1 MMSRVYSYPNIYC
14 VRQRGFSLVE
24 MAIVMV
30 VIGTLL
36 GGLIIP
42 LSTQQDTARRRET
55 GVLLQDIQEALLG
68 FAATNGRLPCPA
80 TSSSNGLSAPN
91 SATTACTSNHG
102 FVPGRTLGL
111 TSATDSNNRPLDRW
125 SNPIRYSL
133 TAAAG
138 GAYSNNITLG
148 LVPDFQICTENTCA
162 APIADNV
169 VAVIFSQGSDGA
181 STTSPDQLENTDGD
195 AQFVRR
201 TLSEAA
207 GAEFDDE
214 IIWLSPNVLALQ
226 LVRSGRLN

>member
-1 MMSRVYSYPNIYC
+1 MSQAYSSHNAGC
-14 VRQRGFSLVE
+14 VAQRGFSLVE

-42 LSTQQDTARRRET
+42 LSTQQDTTKRRET
-55 GVLLQDIQEALLG
+55 NILLQDVQEALLG

-80 TSSSNGLSAPN
+80 TNTSNGLSAPN
-91 SATTACTSNHG
+91 NATSVCTSPHG

-111 TSATDSNNRPLDRW
+111 TGTIDSNTRPLDRW

-133 TAAAG
+133 TTAGG

-162 APIADNV
+162 TPIADNV

-181 STTSPDQLENTDGD
+181 ATTSLDQLENTDGD
-195 AQFVRR
+195 TQFVRR

-214 IIWLSPNVLALQ
+214 IIWLSPNVLTLQ
-226 LVRSGRLN
+226 LVRAGRLN